1 LCQGFGAVRLPEVQ
15 VGAGHAAQDV
25 RLGDLVVDG
34 AESLERLLVALRRA
48 LRTSLDAVEVGQVP
62 EGESRNEQLSQR

>member
-1 LCQGFGAVRLPEVQ
+1 
-15 VGAGHAAQDV
+15 V